1 MSSTITADVVEG
13 QIDTASGLLR
23 WIEAEADKTRR
34 AISITP
40 LLCALAYI
48 LGSII
53 KKLETEGVEN
63 FDPLHAGYA
72 SSKFREVHEAIRV
85 MISRGHYAGLYA
97 RIPCRTLF
105 AKIEAQS
112 NHLDRI
118 ASALCLIDEK
128 WQSTISRVAT
138 EKINLAHRMASATPE
153 ETIELFDT
161 PEDPSSSPSENAIRS
176 QFHRAATLD
185 RI

>member
-53 KKLETEGVEN
+53 KRVETEGIDN
-63 FDPLHAGYA
+63 FDPVHAGYA
-72 SSKFREVHEAIRV
+72 SAKFREVHDAIR
-85 MISRGHYAGLYA
+85 MTISRSHYAGLYT
-97 RIPCRTLF
+97 RIPCSKLF
-105 AKIEAQS
+105 SKIESQGKQ
-112 NHLDRI
+112 LDKI
-118 ASALCLIDEK
+118 ASALSLIDEK
-128 WQSTISRVAT
+128 WQSTVSQAAT
-138 EKINLAHRMASATPE
+138 EKIAMARKMAFATPDE
-153 ETIELFDT
+153 PIDLFDA
-161 PEDPSSSPSENAIRS
+161 PDDPSTMPSEDAIRA
-176 QFHRAATLD
+176 QFHRAANLD
-185 RI
+185 RH